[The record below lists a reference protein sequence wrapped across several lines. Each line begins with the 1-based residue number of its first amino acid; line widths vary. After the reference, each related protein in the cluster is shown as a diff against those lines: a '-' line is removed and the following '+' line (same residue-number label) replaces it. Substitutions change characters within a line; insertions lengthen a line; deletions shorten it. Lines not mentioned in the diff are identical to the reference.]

1 MSRTGILRAGVLI
14 LALGVP
20 AAWAAAPA
28 PREAA
33 PVQEAATVQ
42 IRLTPQG
49 IQVTPQQV
57 AVRRGQE
64 VVWTSDEPFAVAVER
79 NAELFGRELPPQAL
93 RARPAAADPA
103 PASAVVR
110 ARTGAEAPEGS
121 YKYSVAV
128 WDGEDVWVVDPEIL
142 IRP

>member
-1 MSRTGILRAGVLI
+1 MSRSGTLRIALVV

-28 PREAA
+28 P
-33 PVQEAATVQ
+33 QEAATVQ
-42 IRLTPQG
+42 IRLTPAG

-57 AVRRGQE
+57 VVRRGQE
-64 VVWTSDEPFAVAVER
+64 IVWTSTQPFAVAVER

-93 RARPAAADPA
+93 RGQANAAA
-103 PASAVVR
+103 R
-110 ARTGAEAPEGS
+110 ARAGAEAPEGS

-128 WDGEDVWVVDPEIL
+128 WDGENVWVVDPEIL